1 MRPASPASG
10 PSHTSMCRPSRS
22 TSRWRRL
29 PVSCAD
35 SPPHF
40 VFPRWRTFQSSC
52 YNADIITGKPMDVVS
67 FAQISRILEL
77 TDSLGLNR
85 EWVEIPLSP
94 ERPGQVRRLPNGK
107 LEIIVDADRP
117 FEEWLG
123 SLPMQIQSA
132 QGT

>member
-1 MRPASPASG
+1 MTAEPTDG
-10 PSHTSMCRPSRS
+10 
-22 TSRWRRL
+22 L
-29 PVSCAD
+29 
-35 SPPHF
+35 
-40 VFPRWRTFQSSC
+40 
-52 YNADIITGKPMDVVS
+52 S

-85 EWVEIPLSP
+85 EWVEIPLAP

-123 SLPMQIQSA
+123 TLSAQIQSA